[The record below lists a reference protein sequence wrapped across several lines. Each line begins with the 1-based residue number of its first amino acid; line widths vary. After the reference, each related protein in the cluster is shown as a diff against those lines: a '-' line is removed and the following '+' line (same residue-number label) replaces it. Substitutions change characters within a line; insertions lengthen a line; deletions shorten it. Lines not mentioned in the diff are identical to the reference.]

1 MQKLLIQAEGEHP
14 TVVIFPDISANTMTL
29 ILDYI
34 YTGNVGVCS
43 SVLTDFLCLADLLQ
57 IHIDRQYT
65 EPSSNSSYTRAKP
78 EFAPN
83 NRSHP
88 CHSLECTSTFAN
100 SSTVSKEVD
109 MSMSVKKMQRKIPN
123 LMPISSL
130 QSRFAKGRKGLYNH
144 VIPSPW
150 CPRLAPLLVDPRKDC
165 VSHTDQTVS
174 SLTSI

>member
-1 MQKLLIQAEGEHP
+1 
-14 TVVIFPDISANTMTL
+14 MTL

-65 EPSSNSSYTRAKP
+65 EPSLNSSYTRAKP

-88 CHSLECTSTFAN
+88 CHSLECPSNNVFAS

-109 MSMSVKKMQRKIPN
+109 MSIGVKKVQRKIPN

-130 QSRFAKGRKGLYNH
+130 QNRFAKGRKGWYNR

-150 CPRLAPLLVDPRKDC
+150 CPRVAPLLVDPRTDC
-165 VSHTDQTVS
+165 VAHSEQTVS
-174 SLTSI
+174 T